1 MSSKEWWKDTAIHM
15 WRTYFTFI
23 NDGFDWDKLTNPEKR
38 IYALCNHLYVQEF
51 TSVDQGIL
59 KMYFSSRWGDDQYE
73 VMELLGQR
81 VLHSDMEMGLSEIP
95 LGMYLYHLG
104 TTDNRSRF
112 NCVSNVRPENFGGSI
127 VTLQPIELGS
137 DGERPLSPEEAPHVT
152 GEKISFEDLIQE
164 TVTEDE
170 EMGGMEL

>member
-73 VMELLGQR
+73 VKEYSKQTGIPVHVIWIVVRRAQRRIMEACGFLEQK
-81 VLHSDMEMGLSEIP
+81 
-95 LGMYLYHLG
+95 
-104 TTDNRSRF
+104 
-112 NCVSNVRPENFGGSI
+112 ENN
-127 VTLQPIELGS
+127 E
-137 DGERPLSPEEAPHVT
+137 
-152 GEKISFEDLIQE
+152 
-164 TVTEDE
+164 
-170 EMGGMEL
+170 